1 MTFESRVFW
10 MVDASNKCQP
20 IRYLNRFF
28 QIKNIRYASSFL
40 SREFDT
46 GDGGID
52 DVNESNAADNV
63 SGDGDRFHDFWVV
76 SIRRDSSQRTQI
88 AENANNNTPPANNGS
103 GGPPAGAPPGIV
115 RGHETRFHHSPAV
128 GLKDRKEA

>member
-88 AENANNNTPPANNGS
+88 IIRLLRTMAQADLQPVLRPAS
-103 GGPPAGAPPGIV
+103 FEA
-115 RGHETRFHHSPAV
+115 TRLDFIIAQ
-128 GLKDRKEA
+128 LLD